1 MIRIGTF
8 NVQNLFARYRFKR
21 NIDPV
26 GLYGFTN
33 DLAFGIY
40 DETARQITSKAI
52 RAVNADILALQEVE
66 SLTVLDRFNS
76 RYLGGMKYRH
86 RMLIDAF
93 DPRKINVAVISRYPI
108 IKART
113 YRQERNNN
121 NTNWLFSRG
130 CLEVDID
137 IEGKILTLYVNHFK
151 SMMGGRKKTK
161 ERRKEQ
167 VSRVAQIITERWN
180 EVDYEGN
187 YIVLGDFNDYLDSE
201 TSLEDIINHEG
212 LVHVSERIPEND
224 RWTHYWSRG
233 NEYRQLDYIL
243 LSKSLAEINNGKPEI
258 MRKGLPYRAE
268 KYDGERFDF
277 IGEDNPKASDHCPL
291 FIDINLA

>member
-8 NVQNLFARYRFKR
+8 NVENLFARYRFKR
-21 NIDPV
+21 KLYPV
-26 GLYGFTN
+26 GPYGFTN
-33 DLAFGIY
+33 ALAFGIY
-40 DETARQITSKAI
+40 DETARQIISKAI
-52 RAVNADILALQEVE
+52 RGVDADILALQEVE

-86 RMLIDAF
+86 RMLIDTF
-93 DPRKINVAVISRYPI
+93 DSRKINVAVISRYPI
-108 IKART
+108 VKARS

-121 NTNWLFSRG
+121 NTNWLFSRD

-137 IEGKILTLYVNHFK
+137 VEGKILTLYVNHFK

-201 TSLEDIINHEG
+201 TSLEAIINHEG

-243 LSKSLAEINNGKPEI
+243 LSKSLAEINNDKPEI

-277 IGEDNPKASDHCPL
+277 IGEDKPKASDHCPL
-291 FIDINLA
+291 FMDINLA

>member
-258 MRKGLPYRAE
+258 MRKGLPYKAE

-291 FIDINLA
+291 FMDINLA

>member
-76 RYLGGMKYRH
+76 RHLGGMKYRH

-93 DPRKINVAVISRYPI
+93 DPRKIDVAVISRYPI
-108 IKART
+108 VKART

-151 SMMGGRKKTK
+151 SMMGGRRKTK

-233 NEYRQLDYIL
+233 NEYRQLDYML
-243 LSKSLAEINNGKPEI
+243 LS
-258 MRKGLPYRAE
+258 
-268 KYDGERFDF
+268 
-277 IGEDNPKASDHCPL
+277 
-291 FIDINLA
+291 